1 MSVER
6 KVDTEKLRQV
16 VSFMVDSALFSL
28 TTLSVQWIEVEDPS
42 NELLNN
48 TNYALR
54 DCMIEIEESVKNL
67 NDYLNSVADAFEAKD
82 AELAKSISEA
92 SIDAGKSRVSRIA
105 NNPVFNN
112 TYYD

>member
-6 KVDTEKLRQV
+6 KVDTEKIRQNAKKIIDEGYLG
-16 VSFMVDSALFSL
+16 FNIDS
-28 TTLSVQWIEVEDPS
+28 TLWIEPDDIS
-42 NELLNN
+42 YELINN
-48 TNYALR
+48 AGIALKE
-54 DCMIEIEESVKNL
+54 CMYEIEESTKNL